1 MNLKSIL
8 FFSISLINFSSAF
21 NNHFLNKFNLF
32 SQKMITDNDLFN
44 NHLETT
50 DLNNNL
56 NNAYENNLVE
66 KVTETCNCLCN
77 NDHYLYPLK
86 MHIKNNYGEKIVRS
100 TTSFL
105 PMADSVGHKILAA
118 NDVIIT
124 SILNDKHLDYSFKK
138 KIILTI
144 IDISRH
150 GDDMGSA
157 ILKGYHDLVDCLL

>member
-1 MNLKSIL
+1 
-8 FFSISLINFSSAF
+8 
-21 NNHFLNKFNLF
+21 
-32 SQKMITDNDLFN
+32 MIDENDLFKENLDYN
-44 NHLETT
+44 NV
-50 DLNNNL
+50 NL
-56 NNAYENNLVE
+56 NNVDLTNINDESIKTVS
-66 KVTETCNCLCN
+66 ETCGCII
-77 NDHYLYPLK
+77 DSKDFFHPLK
-86 MHIKNNYGEKIVRS
+86 MYIRDEYGEKIVRS

-144 IDISRH
+144 IDISRQ
-150 GDDMGSA
+150 GDDMGSV